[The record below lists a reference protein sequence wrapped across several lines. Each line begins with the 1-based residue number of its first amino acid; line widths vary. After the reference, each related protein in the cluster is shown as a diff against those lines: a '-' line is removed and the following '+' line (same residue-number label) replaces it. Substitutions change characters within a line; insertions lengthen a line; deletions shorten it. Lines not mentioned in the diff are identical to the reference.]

1 MESKNIN
8 KISID
13 IPNYTG
19 PLEVLLD
26 LAKTQKVD
34 LAQISI
40 TKLADQFLEFIKN
53 NQNINL
59 ETASEFL
66 LMATWLAYLKSKLLL
81 PEDDDEDFKALE
93 VAEKLKL
100 QLKKLELI
108 RILSDQMLKKKRLG
122 VHIFIRGMKG
132 GIRSINTPVYDVT
145 LYELLKTY
153 STMQMQKTFQNISIP
168 KLPVFTTEEGI
179 KQIKNNLDKI
189 KDWKDIIELI
199 PKFYFEN
206 KMKRS
211 GIAGIFAAS
220 LELTKEGAILLS
232 QEKGFNKLM
241 IKNLKMK
248 NNKNNIIDFPA
259 SPTKLERQ
267 VEAILFAAS
276 EPLDIETIEKRVQ
289 TTNNLKNS
297 RKSSSNI

>member
-1 MESKNIN
+1 MESKNFN
-8 KISID
+8 QFSID
-13 IPNYTG
+13 IPNYNG

-34 LAQISI
+34 LAEISI
-40 TKLADQFLEFIKN
+40 TKLADQFLEFIKKHEN
-53 NQNINL
+53 LNL

-81 PEDDDEDFKALE
+81 PESEDDDFKALE

-122 VHIFIRGMKG
+122 VHIFARGMKG
-132 GIRSINTPVYDVT
+132 GIRSINTPIYDVS

-153 STMQMQKTFQNISIP
+153 SNIQMQKTFQNINIP
-168 KLPVFTTEEGI
+168 KLPVFTSEEGI

-189 KDWKDIIELI
+189 TEWKSIVELI
-199 PKFYFEN
+199 PKFYLEK
-206 KMKRS
+206 KMKKT

-220 LELTKEGAILLS
+220 LELTKEGIISISQNKQFHKLLI
-232 QEKGFNKLM
+232 KKL
-241 IKNLKMK
+241 
-248 NNKNNIIDFPA
+248 
-259 SPTKLERQ
+259 
-267 VEAILFAAS
+267 
-276 EPLDIETIEKRVQ
+276 
-289 TTNNLKNS
+289 
-297 RKSSSNI
+297 